1 MPGTSP
7 VKENGDEGDVMVT
20 VPALELGA
28 AVPIGALTYVTVADT
43 QVNVQLWA
51 TDVATNVHGA

>member
-1 MPGTSP
+1 M
-7 VKENGDEGDVMVT
+7 KENGDEGDAVVT